1 MSASRGVRAPAVRE
15 AAGHDPDDGT
25 VRRSYEAD
33 LSDRGTDL
41 RERRAAASQ
50 SQRSQPQRA
59 VDTGPTQ
66 RKRGGFRYLYV
77 VDAVTLY
84 ALMWV
89 ITLIR
94 LAFDLPR
101 DRLSQY
107 VAEYTSGFAVAVAI
121 HMTVYYFGGLYEPE
135 QRLGLTWRLPRA
147 TLLTLVAICGDGL
160 AALLT
165 GRFLMPRANLIVLAA
180 AASLLMT
187 LNRAVARTVRTRRS
201 GVPRVLLAGDAGDIN
216 RARQHLSES
225 EPGAVV
231 AGECHGECHTEPALL
246 SAQVRRLRASDV
258 LLLSGQHLESV
269 YPEPLGELERWNVGV
284 YRRITPSDTL
294 LGLRRTIQIGGMP
307 FVALRTQALPPSRLR
322 FKRLLDLLHLL
333 VLTPVAMPLAAA
345 LAVWVRIRAGAG
357 VIYRQER
364 VGCHGRVFTMLK
376 FRTMTHEAEP
386 EGRPVLA
393 SLNDQRVI
401 VGLAWMRRTRLD
413 ELPQLWNV
421 AAGDMSIVG
430 PRPERPD
437 LVAEY
442 SRSIRGY
449 ERRHDMPP
457 GITGLAQT
465 QGHYQTD
472 PVYKLGHDLQYVP
485 NWSPVLDWEIMLKS
499 LHVMALGSAR

>member
-1 MSASRGVRAPAVRE
+1 MRE
-15 AAGHDPDDGT
+15 AAGPDPNDGT
-25 VRRSYEAD
+25 AGRSYDAG

-41 RERRAAASQ
+41 RERRAAASRSQ
-50 SQRSQPQRA
+50 HAAESQRSA
-59 VDTGPTQ
+59 DTGSTP

-84 ALMWV
+84 SLMWI

-94 LAFDLPR
+94 FAFDLPR

-107 VAEYTSGFAVAVAI
+107 VAEYTAGFAVAVAL

-180 AASLLMT
+180 AASLLVT

-201 GVPRVLLAGDAGDIN
+201 GVPRILLAGDADDIS
-216 RARQHLSES
+216 RARRHLSES

-231 AGECHGECHTEPALL
+231 AGECRTEPALL

-258 LLLSGQHLESV
+258 LLLSGQHLESL

-294 LGLRRTIQIGGMP
+294 LGLRQTVQIGGMP

-322 FKRLLDLLHLL
+322 FKRLLDLVHLL
-333 VLTPVAMPLAAA
+333 LLTPVAVPLAAA

-364 VGCHGRVFTMLK
+364 VGRHGRVFTMLK

-386 EGRPVLA
+386 AGRPVLA
-393 SLNDQRVI
+393 SLNDPRVI

-437 LVAEY
+437 LVAEH

-472 PVYKLGHDLQYVP
+472 PVYKLGHDLQYVL
-485 NWSPVLDWEIMLKS
+485 NWSPVLDWQIMLKS